1 MHFSGERLTVSGSLG
16 RPSHTGRRR
25 GEGGKK
31 GWREAWRVL
40 EHIIIYQFAKQLK
53 SVRSG
58 ADAAR
63 KTLALIRPLRV
74 M

>member
-1 MHFSGERLTVSGSLG
+1 MHLSKQCLTVSWSLG
-16 RPSHTGRRR
+16 WPSHTGGWR
-25 GEGGKK
+25 GEEAGW
-31 GWREAWRVL
+31 WREVRLVP

-53 SVRSG
+53 SVKSG

-63 KTLALIRPLRV
+63 KTPALIRPLRV